1 MSAIASLNAPF
12 GARCF
17 LTRAIRRRNGQRSV
31 RSLNPPFGARC
42 FLTRRR
48 HLHPRLRAPHVLM
61 HLLALGG
68 FWLGSHPALKK
79 SAFPVLMHLMALGA
93 F

>member
-42 FLTRRR
+42 FLTPIN
-48 HLHPRLRAPHVLM
+48 LGE
-61 HLLALGG
+61 LALRVGLNAPFG
-68 FWLGSHPALKK
+68 ARCFLTPSQDPLCNKHPL
-79 SAFPVLMHLMALGA
+79 S
-93 F
+93 